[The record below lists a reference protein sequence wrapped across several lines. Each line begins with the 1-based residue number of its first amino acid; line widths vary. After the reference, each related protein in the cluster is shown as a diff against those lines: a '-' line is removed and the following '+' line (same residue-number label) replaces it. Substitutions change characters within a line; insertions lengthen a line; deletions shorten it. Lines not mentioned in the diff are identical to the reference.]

1 MLLLTLIGLNGIE
14 ENEMTEQQAD
24 DAFDL
29 YQTIWGAVHALL
41 DSKMV
46 GMSEEQ
52 EIYIRD
58 RLTDEFRFWK
68 LVNK

>member
-1 MLLLTLIGLNGIE
+1 
-14 ENEMTEQQAD
+14 MTEQQAD
-24 DAFDL
+24 DAFDR
-29 YQTIWGAVHALL
+29 YQTIWSAVHALL
-41 DSKMV
+41 DSKMI